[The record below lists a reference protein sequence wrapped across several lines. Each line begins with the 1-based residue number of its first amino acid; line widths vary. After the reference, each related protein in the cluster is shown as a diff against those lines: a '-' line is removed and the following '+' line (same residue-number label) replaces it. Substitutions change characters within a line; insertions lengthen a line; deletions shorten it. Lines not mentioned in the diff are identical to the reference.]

1 MNDTRQTT
9 AQMAGEFLRELG
21 VLLVAFAPLDYVFAE
36 RTTSLTTNRIGAIV
50 AIGYGFLVAGMMIE
64 RRRRP

>member
-1 MNDTRQTT
+1 MDDGRHTT
-9 AQMAGEFLRELG
+9 PQMASEFLRELG

-36 RTTSLTTNRIGAIV
+36 GSVALTASRIGAIV
-50 AIGYGFLVAGMMIE
+50 ALGFGFLVAGMMID